1 MTPTLAELS
10 IDLNNL
16 PSLKVIVGSI
26 LALVALVS
34 VGIPGL
40 AKWLPK
46 LKSLFDSLPEKSS
59 PVKPSPEKSVIERE
73 GTQRSSDQLPPEG
86 FVEHLQ
92 IIKEAAP
99 NGNAE
104 VWWNYALQG
113 MTEAQVAKSEATL
126 VQRKAV

>member
-16 PSLKVIVGSI
+16 PSLKVIVGSV
-26 LALVALVS
+26 LALVAVLS

-46 LKSLFDSLPEKSS
+46 LKNLTDSLPKVSD
-59 PVKPSPEKSVIERE
+59 SV
-73 GTQRSSDQLPPEG
+73 TPTRSSDQAPPEG

-113 MTEAQVAKSEATL
+113 MTEAQVAKAEASL